1 MARKTFAFIVL
12 LYNEVLMEIVGELWG
27 HSSIK
32 IPCEY
37 YGKVGQ
43 KRVSEEMGW
52 FSNKLR

>member
-12 LYNEVLMEIVGELWG
+12 LYNEVLMEIVGELLG